1 MSSSAAPRTLADQLR
16 SWPDERLA
24 ALLRARP
31 DLAGPAPQDTS
42 QLAARAAVRASLLRA
57 MDGLTRLEL
66 TVLEALATLGPCT
79 ASDLHS
85 WVYADPAATDAAL
98 DRLLDLVV
106 AWEAPDGLR
115 TLTGVLEGLTA
126 SAASSG
132 LHPRS
137 PSPAPP
143 AEVARQ
149 LASVSSAAR
158 ALLDHLDAHGGEG
171 TTSAT
176 SPESDAAPTPV
187 QELLAARLVLPR
199 ASGFVVLPGE
209 VAVAVRGGRTT
220 REPADAMPA
229 LATTSRDARL
239 VARAAAG
246 AAFEIVRRV
255 ELLLEHWGTRPPLA
269 LRSGG
274 LGVRD
279 LKATAQLLHVDEA
292 AAALVIEVAAAAQ
305 LVTTGSTSGEPAW
318 LPTDAF
324 DQWATEPPA
333 VRWVR
338 LVRAWLESARLPA
351 LVGSKDRSGSKSWNA
366 LAPEMSSVFAVES
379 RRMALES
386 LATLPAGEVLA
397 AGTGLPTLVARVT
410 WLRPRRPSTRAQ
422 LVAWAVTEA
431 AALGVTG
438 LDGLALPGRA
448 LLEGDDEAA
457 AAALAPD
464 LPDEVDHVLI
474 QADLTAVAPGPLVP
488 ERARTLHLLA
498 DIESRGG
505 ATVYRF
511 TAASLRRA
519 FDAGWSAG
527 EVHEFLAT
535 VSRTPVPQPL
545 SYLID
550 DVSRTF
556 GTLRVGQAEAFLRAD
571 DEAALAELL
580 HHPQAATLG
589 LRRIAPTVVVSSVPI
604 DELVTRLRELGSA
617 PVVEAADGT
626 VHLARPDRHRTRTPR
641 DRRPP
646 GLSAAREAA
655 TVTAVVTAIR
665 AGDRAAASRPRS
677 AGTLSPA
684 DSLTA
689 LREAV
694 EARGTVT
701 IAYVDHHGTSTERVV
716 DPLTVEGGQLTA
728 YDHRS
733 DDRRSFALHRITTV
747 RALPPGADP
756 V

>member
-1 MSSSAAPRTLADQLR
+1 MPSTAAPRTLADQLR

-31 DLAGPAPQDTS
+31 DLASPAPHDS
-42 QLAARAAVRASLLRA
+42 GQLAARAAVRASLLRA

-66 TVLEALATLGPCT
+66 TVLEALAALGP
-79 ASDLHS
+79 AGSDELRA
-85 WVYADPAATDAAL
+85 WVHADPAATDAAL
-98 DRLLDLVV
+98 DRLLGLVL
-106 AWEAPDGLR
+106 AWESPQGLR
-115 TLTGVLEGLTA
+115 TLTGVLEGLTG
-126 SAASSG
+126 SAASTG

-137 PSPAPP
+137 PSPA
-143 AEVARQ
+143 AAEEVARR
-149 LASVSSAAR
+149 LASVSPAAL
-158 ALLDHLDAHGGEG
+158 ALLDHLDANGGEG

-176 SPESDAAPTPV
+176 SPADGAAPTPV

-220 REPADAMPA
+220 REPADAVPE
-229 LATTSRDARL
+229 LATTSRDATL

-246 AAFEIVRRV
+246 AAFELVRRV

-279 LKATAQLLHVDEA
+279 LKAAAQLLHVDEA
-292 AAALVIEVAAAAQ
+292 AAALVVEVAAAAQ
-305 LVTTGSTSGEPAW
+305 LVTTGSAAGDPAW

-324 DQWATEPPA
+324 DQWAVEPPA

-338 LVRAWLESARLPA
+338 LVRAWLDSSRLAA
-351 LVGSKDRSGSKSWNA
+351 LVGSKDRSGAKSWNA

-379 RRMALES
+379 RRMALAS
-386 LATLPAGEVLA
+386 LASLPPGEVLA
-397 AGTGLPTLVARVT
+397 AGTGLPSLVARVA
-410 WLRPRRPSTRAQ
+410 WQRPRRPASRAQ
-422 LVAWAVTEA
+422 LVAWAIAEA

-438 LDGLALPGRA
+438 LDALAAPGRL

-457 AAALAPD
+457 AAALEPD
-464 LPDEVDHVLI
+464 LPEEVDHVLI

-488 ERARTLHLLA
+488 DRARTLHLLA

-511 TAASLRRA
+511 TGTSVRRA

-527 EVHEFLAT
+527 EVHDFLTT

-545 SYLID
+545 TYLVD

-556 GTLRVGQAEAFLRAD
+556 GTLRVGHAEAFLRTD

-580 HHPQAATLG
+580 HHPQAGTLG
-589 LRRIAPTVVVSSVPI
+589 LRRIAPTVLVSTVPI
-604 DELVTRLRELGSA
+604 DELVARLREIGSA

-641 DRRPP
+641 DRRPL

-655 TVTAVVTAIR
+655 TVTAVVTALR

-677 AGTLSPA
+677 AGTTSPA

-689 LREAV
+689 LRDAV
-694 EARGTVT
+694 EARATVT
-701 IAYVDHHGTSTERVV
+701 IGYVDHHGTSTERVV
-716 DPLTVEGGQLTA
+716 DPLAVEGGQLTA

-747 RALPPGADP
+747 RALPQAVDPG
-756 V
+756 

>member
-1 MSSSAAPRTLADQLR
+1 MPSTAAPRTLADQLR

-31 DLAGPAPQDTS
+31 DLAAPAPQDTG

-66 TVLEALATLGPCT
+66 TVLEALAALGPAT
-79 ASDLHS
+79 ADEVRA

-98 DRLLDLVV
+98 DRLLGLVL
-106 AWEAPDGLR
+106 AWKAPDGLR

-126 SAASSG
+126 SAASTG

-137 PSPAPP
+137 PSPA
-143 AEVARQ
+143 AADEVARR
-149 LASVSSAAR
+149 LASVTPAAR

-171 TTSAT
+171 TTSA
-176 SPESDAAPTPV
+176 SSAADGAAPTPV

-220 REPADAMPA
+220 REPADAVPG
-229 LATTSRDARL
+229 LATTSRDATL

-246 AAFEIVRRV
+246 AAFELVRRV

-279 LKATAQLLHVDEA
+279 LKAAAQLLHVDEA
-292 AAALVIEVAAAAQ
+292 AAALVVEVAAAAQ
-305 LVTTGSTSGEPAW
+305 LVATGPAAGEPAW

-324 DQWATEPPA
+324 DQWAAEPPA

-338 LVRAWLESARLPA
+338 LVRAWLDSSRLVS
-351 LVGSKDRSGSKSWNA
+351 LVGSKDRSGAKSWNA

-379 RRMALES
+379 RRMALEALAS
-386 LATLPAGEVLA
+386 LPPGEVLA
-397 AGTGLPTLVARVT
+397 AGTGLPSLVARVA
-410 WLRPRRPSTRAQ
+410 WQRPRRPSSRAQ
-422 LVAWAVTEA
+422 LVAWAIAEA

-438 LDGLALPGRA
+438 LDAVAAPGRL
-448 LLEGDDEAA
+448 LLEGDDAEA

-464 LPDEVDHVLI
+464 LPQEVDHVLI

-488 ERARTLHLLA
+488 DRARTLHLLA

-511 TAASLRRA
+511 TGTSVRRA

-527 EVHEFLAT
+527 EVHDFLAT

-545 SYLID
+545 TYLVD

-556 GTLRVGQAEAFLRAD
+556 GTLRVGHAEAFLRTD

-580 HHPQAATLG
+580 HHPQAGTLG
-589 LRRIAPTVVVSSVPI
+589 LRRIAPTVLVSTIPI
-604 DELVTRLRELGSA
+604 DELVQRLREIGSA

-626 VHLARPDRHRTRTPR
+626 VHLARADRHRTRTPR
-641 DRRPP
+641 DRRPV

-655 TVTAVVTAIR
+655 SVAAVVTALR

-677 AGTLSPA
+677 AGTTSPA

-689 LREAV
+689 LRDAV
-694 EARGTVT
+694 EAGGTVT
-701 IAYVDHHGTSTERVV
+701 IGYVDHHGTSTERVV
-716 DPLTVEGGQLTA
+716 DPLVVEGGQLTA

-747 RALPPGADP
+747 RALPPAVDP
-756 V
+756 G

>member
-1 MSSSAAPRTLADQLR
+1 MPSTAAPRTLADQLR

-31 DLAGPAPQDTS
+31 DLAAPAPQDTG

-66 TVLEALATLGPCT
+66 TVLEALAALGPAT
-79 ASDLHS
+79 ADEVRA

-98 DRLLDLVV
+98 DRLLGLV
-106 AWEAPDGLR
+106 L
-115 TLTGVLEGLTA
+115 A
-126 SAASSG
+126 STG

-137 PSPAPP
+137 PSPA
-143 AEVARQ
+143 AADEVARR
-149 LASVSSAAR
+149 LASVTPAAR

-171 TTSAT
+171 TTSAS
-176 SPESDAAPTPV
+176 SPADGAAPTPV

-220 REPADAMPA
+220 REPADAVPG
-229 LATTSRDARL
+229 LATTSRDATL

-246 AAFEIVRRV
+246 AAFELVRRV

-279 LKATAQLLHVDEA
+279 LKAAAQLLHVDE
-292 AAALVIEVAAAAQ
+292 LVA
-305 LVTTGSTSGEPAW
+305 TGSAAGEPAW

-324 DQWATEPPA
+324 DQWAAEPPA

-338 LVRAWLESARLPA
+338 LVRAWLDSARLA
-351 LVGSKDRSGSKSWNA
+351 SLVGSKDRSGAKSWNA

-379 RRMALES
+379 RRMALEALAS
-386 LATLPAGEVLA
+386 LPPGEVLA
-397 AGTGLPTLVARVT
+397 AGTGLPSLVARVA
-410 WLRPRRPSTRAQ
+410 WQRPRRPSSRAQ
-422 LVAWAVTEA
+422 LVAWAIAEA

-438 LDGLALPGRA
+438 LDAVSAPGR
-448 LLEGDDEAA
+448 LVLEGDDEAA

-464 LPDEVDHVLI
+464 LPEEVDHVLI

-488 ERARTLHLLA
+488 DRARTLHLLA

-511 TAASLRRA
+511 TGTSVRRA

-527 EVHEFLAT
+527 EVHDFLAT

-545 SYLID
+545 TYLVD

-556 GTLRVGQAEAFLRAD
+556 GTLRVGHAEAFLRTD

-580 HHPQAATLG
+580 HHPQAGTLG
-589 LRRIAPTVVVSSVPI
+589 LRRIAPTVLVSTIPI
-604 DELVTRLRELGSA
+604 DELVQRLRELGSA

-641 DRRPP
+641 DRRPV

-655 TVTAVVTAIR
+655 SVAAVLTALR

-677 AGTLSPA
+677 AGTTSPA

-689 LREAV
+689 LRDAV

-701 IAYVDHHGTSTERVV
+701 IGYVDHHGTSTERVV
-716 DPLTVEGGQLTA
+716 DPLVVEGGQLTA

-747 RALPPGADP
+747 RALPQAVDPG
-756 V
+756 